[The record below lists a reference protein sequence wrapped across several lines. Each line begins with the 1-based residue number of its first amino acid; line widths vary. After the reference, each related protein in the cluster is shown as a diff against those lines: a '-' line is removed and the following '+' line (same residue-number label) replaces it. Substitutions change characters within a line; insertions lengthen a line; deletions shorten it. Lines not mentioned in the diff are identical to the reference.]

1 MRFLSQGDVAGS
13 SLGMVSQLCSS
24 NVEGTASF
32 LGGTSSKAQIGPETR
47 RLLASF
53 FSDAD
58 LAPPGGLPPPNGWG
72 EGNDSPCQTCACTE
86 DHGNGGAEEPE
97 VGADIYTK
105 MVFPNVPHHS
115 FYPHRRGYKINHL
128 RIYALFFAGLGCG
141 YAAASSATHKEKQ
154 WALPGL
160 NREFQI
166 AVGTAGS
173 QWALPDLNREH
184 QIPVGTAGP
193 QPRAPDCSGHCQT

>member
-1 MRFLSQGDVAGS
+1 MGFLSQADVAGT
-13 SLGMVSQLCSS
+13 SLGMVSSRQICSS
-24 NVEGTASF
+24 NVEGIASF
-32 LGGTSSKAQIGPETR
+32 LGGTPSKAQGGLETR

-86 DHGNGGAEEPE
+86 DHGNGGAEGRPDE
-97 VGADIYTK
+97 VGTDIYSK

-141 YAAASSATHKEKQ
+141 YAAASSATRKEKQ
-154 WALPGL
+154 ELREGEEVAGTDSWKVKVTFLM
-160 NREFQI
+160 NRLR
-166 AVGTAGS
+166 T
-173 QWALPDLNREH
+173 
-184 QIPVGTAGP
+184 
-193 QPRAPDCSGHCQT
+193 